1 MDFGS
6 FLLILGLLILV
17 GLYISKPL
25 LERTA
30 TVVSAE
36 EQKFSTL
43 QAERDRILTALQEL
57 DFDHTLGKIPDESY
71 PVQRTMLLQKG
82 AAVLRQIDEFHGDSE
97 VDVDGRL
104 ETAIA
109 DRRGAADGA
118 LVDDDL
124 EALIAN
130 RRRARAEKSGG
141 FCPQCGNP
149 VQQSDQFCPKCGATL
164 AVRG

>member
-36 EQKFSTL
+36 EQELSAL

-71 PVQRTMLLQKG
+71 PSQRNMLLQKG
-82 AAVLRQIDEFHGDSE
+82 AAVLRQIDEFHGGSG

-104 ETAIA
+104 EAAIA
-109 DRRGAADGA
+109 DRRAASGGELA
-118 LVDDDL
+118 DDDL
-124 EALIAN
+124 EALIAT

-141 FCPQCGNP
+141 FCPQCGNA
-149 VQQSDQFCPKCGATL
+149 VQQSDRFCPKCGSGL
-164 AVRG
+164 S